1 MISGS
6 QQEILKSAYISLAV
20 QIIIGIIG
28 IHGIFIP
35 LKEEDKIL
43 TNIMILETIVQFIEL
58 CFYIWITMQ
67 LSKLTYEVTYTRY
80 FDWFISTPIMLLTT
94 VFFMEYLTYE
104 NLGQTIKIKEIIEK
118 DYVEIIKI
126 VIANFFMLLFGF
138 LGERKYITRVN
149 GFILGTIAFLYSF
162 YVIYNE
168 FVGENIINNIL
179 FFTMFIIWSLYG
191 VAYLFP
197 YVTKNTMY
205 NILDIFS
212 KNFYGLF
219 IYYVILQ
226 KSNYFS

>member
-20 QIIIGIIG
+20 QIIIGFIG

-35 LKEEDKIL
+35 LREEDKIL

-104 NLGQTIKIKEIIEK
+104 KLGQTIKIKEIIEK

-162 YVIYNE
+162 YIIYNE
-168 FVGENIINNIL
+168 FVGENTINNIL
-179 FFTMFIIWSLYG
+179 FFIMFIIWSLYG

>member
-1 MISGS
+1 
-6 QQEILKSAYISLAV
+6 
-20 QIIIGIIG
+20 
-28 IHGIFIP
+28 
-35 LKEEDKIL
+35 
-43 TNIMILETIVQFIEL
+43 
-58 CFYIWITMQ
+58 MQ

-104 NLGQTIKIKEIIEK
+104 KLGQTIKIKEIIEK

-168 FVGENIINNIL
+168 FVGENTINNIL
-179 FFTMFIIWSLYG
+179 FFIMFIIWSLYG

>member
-1 MISGS
+1 MISKS

-20 QIIIGIIG
+20 QLIIGFVG

-35 LKEEDKIL
+35 LRDEDKIL

-104 NLGQTIKIKEIIEK
+104 KLGQTIKIKEIIEK
-118 DYVEIIKI
+118 DYIEIIKI

-138 LGERKYITRVN
+138 LGERKYITRTN
-149 GFILGTIAFLYSF
+149 GFIFGTIAFLYSF
-162 YVIYNE
+162 YIIYNE

-191 VAYLFP
+191 IAYLFP

>member
-43 TNIMILETIVQFIEL
+43 TNIIILETIVQFIEL

-212 KNFYGLF
+212 KNFYALF

>member
-20 QIIIGIIG
+20 QIIIGFIG
-28 IHGIFIP
+28 IHGIFIS

-58 CFYIWITMQ
+58 CFYIWITIQ

-104 NLGQTIKIKEIIEK
+104 KLGQTIKIKEIIEK
-118 DYVEIIKI
+118 DYIEIIKI
-126 VIANFFMLLFGF
+126 VIANLFMLLFGF
-138 LGERKYITRVN
+138 LGELKYITRVN

-197 YVTKNTMY
+197 YVTKNTIY

>member
-20 QIIIGIIG
+20 QIIIGFIG

-35 LKEEDKIL
+35 LREEDKIL

-104 NLGQTIKIKEIIEK
+104 KLGQTIKIKEIIEK

-168 FVGENIINNIL
+168 FVGENTINNIL
-179 FFTMFIIWSLYG
+179 FFIMFIIWSLYG

>member
-6 QQEILKSAYISLAV
+6 QQEILKSAYVSLAV
-20 QIIIGIIG
+20 QIIIGLVG
-28 IHGIFIP
+28 IHGIFIS

-43 TNIMILETIVQFIEL
+43 TNIMVLETIVQFIEL

-104 NLGQTIKIKEIIEK
+104 KLGQTIKIKEIIEK

-168 FVGENIINNIL
+168 FVGERIINNIL

-191 VAYLFP
+191 IAYLFP

>member
-35 LKEEDKIL
+35 LREEDKIL

-94 VFFMEYLTYE
+94 IFFMEYLTYE
-104 NLGQTIKIKEIIEK
+104 KLGQTIKIKEIIEK

-162 YVIYNE
+162 YIIYNE
-168 FVGENIINNIL
+168 FVGENTINNIL
-179 FFTMFIIWSLYG
+179 FFIMFIIWSLYG

>member
-20 QIIIGIIG
+20 QIIIGFIG

-35 LKEEDKIL
+35 LREEDKIL

-104 NLGQTIKIKEIIEK
+104 KLGQTIKIKEIIEK

-126 VIANFFMLLFGF
+126 IIANFFMLLFGF

-162 YVIYNE
+162 YIIYNE
-168 FVGENIINNIL
+168 FVGENTINNIL
-179 FFTMFIIWSLYG
+179 FFIMFIIWSLYG